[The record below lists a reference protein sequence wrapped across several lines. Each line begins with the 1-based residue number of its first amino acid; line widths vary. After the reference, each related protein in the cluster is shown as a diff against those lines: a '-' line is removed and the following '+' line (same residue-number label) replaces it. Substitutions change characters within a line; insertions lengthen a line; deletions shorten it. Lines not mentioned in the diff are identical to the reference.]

1 MCAEIA
7 DVIVAAS
14 FAIRQSETILC
25 AILRFFEIANVLVCL
40 DHVARFIIGCSAIWQ
55 NCSKFERIV
64 PIETEPGNSM
74 ERFYWLGRI
83 RLRQAFP

>member
-40 DHVARFIIGCSAIWQ
+40 DHVARFIIGCSAI
-55 NCSKFERIV
+55 
-64 PIETEPGNSM
+64 
-74 ERFYWLGRI
+74 
-83 RLRQAFP
+83 